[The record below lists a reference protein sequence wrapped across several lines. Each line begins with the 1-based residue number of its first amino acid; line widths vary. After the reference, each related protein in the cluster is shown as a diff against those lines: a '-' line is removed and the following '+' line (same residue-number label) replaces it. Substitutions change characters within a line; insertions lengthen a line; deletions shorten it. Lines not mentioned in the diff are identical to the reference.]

1 MTNDKDD
8 GMQNRQKLWASA
20 LLFAVFAAGAAGGG
34 AATQAWGDR
43 DGRCDQGPDRSVSY
57 ADRLQRELALTSAQ
71 YDTVNQILD
80 RHQPEMHALW
90 REVRPRIDSM
100 RAEIRWQIAGVL
112 TSDQQVKYQRHIA
125 RIESKRAAREKTEG
139 RHAK

>member
-1 MTNDKDD
+1 MKSHKDD

-34 AATQAWGDR
+34 AANQAWGSRGSRCEGGADR
-43 DGRCDQGPDRSVSY
+43 ADSY
-57 ADRLQRELALTSAQ
+57 ADRLQRELALTPAQ

-80 RHQPEMHALW
+80 HHQPEMHALW

-100 RAEIRWQIAGVL
+100 RAEIRSQITDVL
-112 TSDQQVKYQRHIA
+112 TSDQLAKYQQYLA
-125 RIESKRAAREKTEG
+125 RIEIKRAAREKADG
-139 RHAK
+139 RHAR